1 MTDKVREFV
10 IAAHRDLEAVKA
22 IYAEHPEL
30 IDEPIEWS
38 PGQTESPLQAA
49 AHTGQRAIAEFLLE
63 NGATPNMVAYA
74 MLGDEDQFNAL
85 LAQDPDNINEIGAHN
100 FSLMFHAAFGG
111 NLAIIETIHNQV
123 DDVNLGQALLASI
136 MANRLDAVRWFIE
149 HDADLT
155 ATDFQGRTALEMAVE
170 FEDDPL
176 IAILKEAIGE
186 DNLPVCANCGEK
198 GTKYLANLEGSPMGE
213 HTKYFKCKNC
223 DAEMETRHVG
233 G

>member
-10 IAAHRDLEAVKA
+10 IAAHRDLEAVQTL
-22 IYAEHPEL
+22 YTEHPDL

-38 PGQTESPLQAA
+38 PGQTETPLQAA

-63 NGATPNMVAYA
+63 NGATPNMVVYA
-74 MLGDEDQFNAL
+74 MLGDDKKFNEL

-111 NLAIIETIHNQV
+111 NIAIIETINNQV
-123 DDVNLGQALLASI
+123 EDVNLGQALLASI
-136 MANRLDAVRWFIE
+136 MANRIEAVRWFIE

-170 FEDDPL
+170 AEDDAL
-176 IAILKEAIGE
+176 IDILKEAIGE
-186 DNLPVCANCGEK
+186 DNLPVCENCGAK
-198 GTKYLANLEGSPMGE
+198 GTKYLAKLEGSPMGE

-223 DAEMETRHVG
+223 DAEMETRKIS
-233 G
+233 

>member
-1 MTDKVREFV
+1 MSDKVREFV
-10 IAAHRDLEAVKA
+10 IAAHRDLDAVQA
-22 IYAEHPEL
+22 LYAEHPEL
-30 IDEPIEWS
+30 IDEPIEWG

-74 MLGDEDQFNAL
+74 MLGDEDKFNEL

-111 NLAIIETIHNQV
+111 NIAIIETINNQV
-123 DDVNLGQALLASI
+123 EDANLGQALLASI
-136 MANRLDAVRWFIE
+136 MANRIEAVRWFIE

-170 FEDDPL
+170 FEDEAL
-176 IAILKEAIGE
+176 IELLKEAIGE
-186 DNLPVCANCGEK
+186 DNLPVCENCGAK

-213 HTKYFKCKNC
+213 HTKTFKCKSC
-223 DAEMETRHVG
+223 DAEMETRKIS
-233 G
+233 